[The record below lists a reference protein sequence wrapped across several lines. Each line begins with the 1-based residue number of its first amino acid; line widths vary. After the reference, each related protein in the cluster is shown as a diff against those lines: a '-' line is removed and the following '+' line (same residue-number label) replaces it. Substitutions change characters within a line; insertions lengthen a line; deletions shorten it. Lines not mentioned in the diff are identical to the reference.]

1 MTQLLWLFKW
11 PLLKQN
17 FCKWRDFHAYYF
29 ELLQEINFRA
39 QKAIFYNGHK
49 ELQNVFYP
57 LSLLHLKAFN
67 PDQPLL
73 DIFLVLLGDSIGYKV
88 ALLGSARNL
97 PSSARLGKFQLELI
111 TKLVTCAYLCW
122 YLIWYVAFVICS
134 HFPENFLKLDS
145 QWSLH

>member
-1 MTQLLWLFKW
+1 MTQLFWLFKW

-73 DIFLVLLGDSIGYKV
+73 DIFLILLLRWFHWLQGRLEHNLFTTCRNRHIYRKKKDWTQGLLYK
-88 ALLGSARNL
+88 AELLQLNRTQF
-97 PSSARLGKFQLELI
+97 PSLGL
-111 TKLVTCAYLCW
+111 
-122 YLIWYVAFVICS
+122 FVS
-134 HFPENFLKLDS
+134 KKVGNWKN
-145 QWSLH
+145 